1 MSTYILRLD
10 PPDGDG
16 PRLAVKDLLDVAGV
30 PTTGGSKAY
39 VESGRGSIP
48 EFDAVAVARCRKAG
62 ARIVGKANLH
72 ELAYGARGVNPW
84 YGTPTNP
91 FVAHLVPGG
100 SSSGSAVAVAEGSA
114 DIALGT
120 DTGGSVRIPAACCG
134 VVGLKTTWGRIPLEG
149 CLKLAPSLDTIGP
162 LARDVAGVAQGMAM
176 LEPGFVPG
184 AESPRTVGRIRL
196 PAGFESDPSI
206 DAAVDAAL
214 AATGWTVVDIAL
226 RDWAEADAASRV
238 VSGTEA
244 ALELGWLLDQHR
256 AGLGA
261 DVVKRVTDSRRI
273 PAERVPWATAVRH
286 AWRTE
291 LAGLFGR
298 FTLLALP
305 TLKLFPPSVEAP
317 EEVHWQLSQLTR
329 PFNLAGCPA
338 LSLPVPTA
346 GSAIPAS
353 LQLAAAWGGE
363 DVLCAAG
370 AVVEAAVA

>member
-10 PPDGDG
+10 PPEGDG

-30 PTTGGSKAY
+30 PTTGGSKGY
-39 VESGRGSIP
+39 VESGRGAQP

-62 ARIVGKANLH
+62 ARIVGKVNLH

-84 YGTPTNP
+84 YGTPRNP
-91 FVAHLVPGG
+91 FGDHLVPGG

-162 LARDVAGVAQGMAM
+162 LARDMAGVTQGMT
-176 LEPGFVPG
+176 LLDPGFVP
-184 AESPRTVGRIRL
+184 AHDVPRTVGRIRL
-196 PAGFESDPSI
+196 PSGYSSDPLI

-214 AATGWTVVDIAL
+214 AATGWEVVDVEL
-226 RDWAEADAASRV
+226 RDWSEADAASRV
-238 VSGTEA
+238 VSGTEGA
-244 ALELGWLLDQHR
+244 VELGWLVDHHR
-256 AGLGA
+256 DGLG
-261 DVVKRVTDSRRI
+261 DDIVKRVMDSRKI
-273 PAERVPWATAVRH
+273 PTERVPWATAVRH

-291 LAGLFGR
+291 LAALFER
-298 FTLLALP
+298 YPLLALP
-305 TLKLFPPSVEAP
+305 TLKVFPPLIEDP
-317 EEVHWQLSQLTR
+317 EEVHWQLTQLTR

-338 LSLPVPTA
+338 LSLPVPTP
-346 GSAIPAS
+346 GSAVPAS
-353 LQLAAAWGGE
+353 LQLAASWGGE

-370 AVVEAAVA
+370 AVVEAAVR